1 MGVYIMTDGTDTSN
15 NGFPVGTDGISELEN
30 WSAVKATGD
39 QGCVANYIYPRQPVT
54 ELVYVCSPIKKTVNF
69 IIDGVLTA
77 DSTTTA
83 AINVAEGTAPTIL
96 DAAWLNS
103 VQRELI
109 AILSAAAI
117 APDPLNDEQVITSLK
132 KLFLQISNNLSE
144 IKTAGT
150 AAQSSARANI
160 AAAALAGL
168 ATQVF
173 SVATATANAHA
184 VNLLQLNNAI
194 SALSLGNA
202 STKTVGTGAN
212 QIPDMNS
219 FTRGTGYFKLP
230 NGIIVQY
237 IQGTTNTSA
246 AAQISYPI
254 PFPTGALVVASP
266 IDVNVA
272 NYIAAAN
279 YIASA
284 CLLSAYTSANVR
296 AATMAYIIAI
306 GI

>member
-1 MGVYIMTDGTDTSN
+1 MQKI
-15 NGFPVGTDGISELEN
+15 
-30 WSAVKATGD
+30 GD
-39 QGCVANYIYPRQPVT
+39 VT
-54 ELVYVCSPIKKTVNF
+54 P
-69 IIDGVLTA
+69 TA
-77 DSTTTA
+77 DINGEWTNG
-83 AINVAEGTAPTIL
+83 NVAAGAAPTML

-117 APDPLNDEQVITSLK
+117 ATDPLNDGQVINSLK
-132 KLFLQISNNLSE
+132 KLFLQTSNNLSE

-150 AAQSSARANI
+150 AAQLSARANI

-173 SVATATANAHA
+173 SVSTATANAHA

-219 FTRGTGYFKLP
+219 FTSSTTWFKLP
-230 NGIIVQY
+230 SGKIVQT
-237 IQGTTNTSA
+237 GVFSTTTSGNT
-246 AAQISYPI
+246 IINFPV
-254 PFPTGALVVASP
+254 PFPTACRSIVATQQDTTFPNIIGCIPLGTTQFRTTTWNYNGGAVSGTSVA
-266 IDVNVA
+266 
-272 NYIAAAN
+272 Y
-279 YIASA
+279 
-284 CLLSAYTSANVR
+284 
-296 AATMAYIIAI
+296 IAI
-306 GI
+306 GD

>member
-1 MGVYIMTDGTDTSN
+1 MQKI
-15 NGFPVGTDGISELEN
+15 
-30 WSAVKATGD
+30 GD
-39 QGCVANYIYPRQPVT
+39 VT
-54 ELVYVCSPIKKTVNF
+54 P
-69 IIDGVLTA
+69 TA
-77 DSTTTA
+77 DINGEWTNG
-83 AINVAEGTAPTIL
+83 NVAAGTAPTIL

-109 AILSAAAI
+109 AILSAATI
-117 APDPLNDEQVITSLK
+117 APDPLNDGQVITSLK

-219 FTRGTGYFKLP
+219 FSASTNWFKLP
-230 NGIIVQY
+230 SGRIVQFG
-237 IQGTTNTSA
+237 IFSTTTAGNTI
-246 AAQISYPI
+246 ISFPI
-254 PFPTGALVVASP
+254 PFPVACRTLVVTQQDTTFPNIIGSTVVSTSQFRTTTWNYNGGAVSGTS
-266 IDVNVA
+266 VA
-272 NYIAAAN
+272 Y
-279 YIASA
+279 
-284 CLLSAYTSANVR
+284 
-296 AATMAYIIAI
+296 IAI
-306 GI
+306 GE

>member
-1 MGVYIMTDGTDTSN
+1 MQKI
-15 NGFPVGTDGISELEN
+15 
-30 WSAVKATGD
+30 GD
-39 QGCVANYIYPRQPVT
+39 VT
-54 ELVYVCSPIKKTVNF
+54 P
-69 IIDGVLTA
+69 TA
-77 DSTTTA
+77 DINGEWTNG
-83 AINVAEGTAPTIL
+83 NVAAGTAPTIL
-96 DAAWLNS
+96 DAVWLNS

-117 APDPLNDEQVITSLK
+117 ATDPLNDGQVITSLK

-173 SVATATANAHA
+173 SVAAATGNAHA
-184 VNLLQLNNAI
+184 VNLSQLNNAI
-194 SALSLGNA
+194 SGLSLGNA

-219 FTRGTGYFKLP
+219 FTRGSGYFKLP

-237 IQGTTNTSA
+237 MQGTTNTST
-246 AAQISYPI
+246 AQQVLYPI
-254 PFPTGALVVASP
+254 TFPSTVFCVVASA
-266 IDVNVA
+266 IDVNA
-272 NYIAAAN
+272 PNYMAAN
-279 YIASA
+279 LYTTGA
-284 CLLSAYTSANVR
+284 CLVSAYTNSGTVR
-296 AATMAYIIAI
+296 AATGAYIIAI

>member
-1 MGVYIMTDGTDTSN
+1 MQKI
-15 NGFPVGTDGISELEN
+15 
-30 WSAVKATGD
+30 GD
-39 QGCVANYIYPRQPVT
+39 VT
-54 ELVYVCSPIKKTVNF
+54 P
-69 IIDGVLTA
+69 TA
-77 DSTTTA
+77 DINGEWTNG
-83 AINVAEGTAPTIL
+83 NVAAGTAPTIL

-109 AILSAAAI
+109 AILSAATI
-117 APDPLNDEQVITSLK
+117 APDPLNDGQVITSLK

-219 FTRGTGYFKLP
+219 FTSSTTWLKLP
-230 NGIIVQY
+230 NGKIMQFGVAS
-237 IQGTTNTSA
+237 TTTSGNTVVNL
-246 AAQISYPI
+246 PI
-254 PFPTGALVVASP
+254 AFPTACRSIVAVQQDTTYPNLVGCIPVGTNQLRMTTWNYNGGAVSATSVA
-266 IDVNVA
+266 
-272 NYIAAAN
+272 YF
-279 YIASA
+279 
-284 CLLSAYTSANVR
+284 
-296 AATMAYIIAI
+296 AI
-306 GI
+306 GD